1 MINEAVKKDAATR
14 LKKIEGQIRGIGKMV
29 ENEKYCID
37 IINQITAAAKALDG
51 VSKIIMKRHV
61 ESCVT
66 SAIQKG
72 EGQQKINELI
82 ETVYKY
88 SRK

>member
-14 LKKIEGQIRGIGKMV
+14 LKKIEGQIRGIEKMV

-37 IINQITAAAKALDG
+37 IINQITAAGKALDG